1 MDNMNNT
8 EFDNFD
14 IVAMNAEHINKQDC
28 AIKEKHSELFGCFDP
43 EKKSSIIS
51 MICLMVYV
59 FSLKIMMTK
68 NFL

>member
-1 MDNMNNT
+1 MNNT
-8 EFDNFD
+8 EFDNFNN
-14 IVAMNAEHINKQDC
+14 VAPNAEHINKQDC

-43 EKKSSIIS
+43 GKKKSSIIS

-59 FSLKIMMTK
+59 FSLEIMMTK